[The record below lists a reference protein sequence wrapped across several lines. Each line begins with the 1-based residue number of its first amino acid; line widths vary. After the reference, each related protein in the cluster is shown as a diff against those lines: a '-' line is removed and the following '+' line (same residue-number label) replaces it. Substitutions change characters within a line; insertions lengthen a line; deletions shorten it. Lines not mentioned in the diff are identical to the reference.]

1 MFTFCM
7 TVVSI
12 RIDEKVKKTLE
23 RAGVNISKEVKRY
36 LEELAWRIELRE
48 AVEEI
53 SKLLEEV
60 PPAEEG
66 FSVRSVREDRESH
79 RFFSPYKIYRQG
91 ARLEEGAR
99 AYLGRLHHR
108 GSSSEGAR

>member
-1 MFTFCM
+1 M

-12 RIDEKVKKTLE
+12 RIDENVKKALE

-36 LEELAWRIELRE
+36 LEELAWKIELKE
-48 AVEEI
+48 AVKEI

-66 FSVRSVREDRESH
+66 FSVKSVREDRESH
-79 RFFSPYKIYRQG
+79 
-91 ARLEEGAR
+91 
-99 AYLGRLHHR
+99 
-108 GSSSEGAR
+108 

>member
-12 RIDEKVKKTLE
+12 RIDEKIKKTLE
-23 RAGVNISKEVKRY
+23 RAGINISKEVKRY
-36 LEELAWRIELRE
+36 LEELAWKIELQE
-48 AVEEI
+48 AVKEI

-60 PPAEEG
+60 PPAGEG

-79 RFFSPYKIYRQG
+79 
-91 ARLEEGAR
+91 
-99 AYLGRLHHR
+99 
-108 GSSSEGAR
+108 

>member
-1 MFTFCM
+1 MDDRKLWREFAVIQKYDIMFTFCM

-12 RIDEKVKKTLE
+12 RIDENVKRTLE

-60 PPAEEG
+60 PPAEKG

-79 RFFSPYKIYRQG
+79 
-91 ARLEEGAR
+91 
-99 AYLGRLHHR
+99 
-108 GSSSEGAR
+108 

>member
-1 MFTFCM
+1 M

-48 AVEEI
+48 AVEGI

-60 PPAEEG
+60 PPAEKG
-66 FSVRSVREDRESH
+66 FSVRSVREDRKSH
-79 RFFSPYKIYRQG
+79 
-91 ARLEEGAR
+91 
-99 AYLGRLHHR
+99 
-108 GSSSEGAR
+108 

>member
-1 MFTFCM
+1 MPI
-7 TVVSI
+7 VSI
-12 RIDEKVKKTLE
+12 RIDDKVKKTLE

-60 PPAEEG
+60 PPAEKG
-66 FSVRSVREDRESH
+66 FSVRSVREDRES
-79 RFFSPYKIYRQG
+79 Y
-91 ARLEEGAR
+91 
-99 AYLGRLHHR
+99 
-108 GSSSEGAR
+108 

>member
-1 MFTFCM
+1 MHVIHKYDITFTFCM

-60 PPAEEG
+60 PPAEKG

-79 RFFSPYKIYRQG
+79 
-91 ARLEEGAR
+91 
-99 AYLGRLHHR
+99 
-108 GSSSEGAR
+108 

>member
-1 MFTFCM
+1 MIGNCRQLHVIHKYDIMFTFCM

-12 RIDEKVKKTLE
+12 RIDEKVKKILE

-60 PPAEEG
+60 PPAEKG

-79 RFFSPYKIYRQG
+79 
-91 ARLEEGAR
+91 
-99 AYLGRLHHR
+99 
-108 GSSSEGAR
+108 

>member
-1 MFTFCM
+1 M

-12 RIDEKVKKTLE
+12 RIDEKIKKTLE
-23 RAGVNISKEVKRY
+23 RAGINISKEVKRY
-36 LEELAWRIELRE
+36 LEELAWKIELQE
-48 AVEEI
+48 AVKEI

-79 RFFSPYKIYRQG
+79 
-91 ARLEEGAR
+91 
-99 AYLGRLHHR
+99 
-108 GSSSEGAR
+108 

>member
-1 MFTFCM
+1 MIGNCRQSHVIHKYDIMFTFCM
-7 TVVSI
+7 TVVSV
-12 RIDEKVKKTLE
+12 RIDERVKRTLE

-60 PPAEEG
+60 PPAEKG

-79 RFFSPYKIYRQG
+79 
-91 ARLEEGAR
+91 
-99 AYLGRLHHR
+99 
-108 GSSSEGAR
+108 

>member
-1 MFTFCM
+1 MDSLHIIHKYDTMFTFCM
-7 TVVSI
+7 TIVSI
-12 RIDEKVKKTLE
+12 RIDDKVKKTLE

-60 PPAEEG
+60 PPAEKG

-79 RFFSPYKIYRQG
+79 
-91 ARLEEGAR
+91 
-99 AYLGRLHHR
+99 
-108 GSSSEGAR
+108 

>member
-1 MFTFCM
+1 M
-7 TVVSI
+7 TVVSV

-23 RAGVNISKEVKRY
+23 RAGINISKEVKRY
-36 LEELAWRIELRE
+36 LEELAWKIELRE
-48 AVEEI
+48 AVKEI

-79 RFFSPYKIYRQG
+79 
-91 ARLEEGAR
+91 
-99 AYLGRLHHR
+99 
-108 GSSSEGAR
+108 

>member
-1 MFTFCM
+1 MFTSCM

-23 RAGVNISKEVKRY
+23 RAGINISQEVKRY

-60 PPAEEG
+60 PPADKG

-79 RFFSPYKIYRQG
+79 
-91 ARLEEGAR
+91 
-99 AYLGRLHHR
+99 
-108 GSSSEGAR
+108 

>member
-1 MFTFCM
+1 MIGKRKESLHVVHKYDVVFTFCM
-7 TVVSI
+7 TVASI
-12 RIDEKVKKTLE
+12 RIDENVKRTLE

-60 PPAEEG
+60 PPAEKA

-79 RFFSPYKIYRQG
+79 
-91 ARLEEGAR
+91 
-99 AYLGRLHHR
+99 
-108 GSSSEGAR
+108 